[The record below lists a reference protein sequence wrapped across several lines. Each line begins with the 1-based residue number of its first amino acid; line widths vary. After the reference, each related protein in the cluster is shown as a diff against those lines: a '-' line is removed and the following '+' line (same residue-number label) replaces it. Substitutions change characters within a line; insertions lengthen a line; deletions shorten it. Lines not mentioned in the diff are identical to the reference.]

1 MQEVGSNKEAFEL
14 SHLHQLL
21 KLALILPVSTA
32 TVERV
37 FSAMKFIKTK
47 LRNKISDEFL
57 NDTVVTYF
65 EIDIFK
71 SLSNHDNMLYFQ
83 NMRSRR
89 GQLS

>member
-1 MQEVGSNKEAFEL
+1 MSFP
-14 SHLHQLL
+14 HLHLLL

-47 LRNKISDEFL
+47 LRNSISDEFL
-57 NDTVVTYF
+57 NDTVITYF
-65 EIDIFK
+65 ELDLFQ
-71 SLSNHDNMLYFQ
+71 SLSNDDIMLYFQ
-83 NMRSRR
+83 NMRPRR